1 MPWECGDSQACA
13 VFVGAF
19 LFCGGG
25 IRRDEDRKE
34 LKRSLDS
41 CMPFSLVT
49 VARCGA
55 AHARLG
61 VRMLP
66 CAGEVGTGVIRR
78 HVRR

>member
-1 MPWECGDSQACA
+1 ML
-13 VFVGAF
+13 GAF
-19 LFCGGG
+19 LFGGGG

-41 CMPFSLVT
+41 CMPFCLVT

-61 VRMLP
+61 VRMLRVLAK
-66 CAGEVGTGVIRR
+66 C
-78 HVRR
+78 